1 MKNLPDFKQLA
12 DRLIN
17 EPSDEPMLV
26 IKTNLDPKHVTEKN
40 PYAQGK
46 KNVSKTFEA
55 FFKGE
60 VT

>member
-1 MKNLPDFKQLA
+1 MKNLPNFKPLA
-12 DRLIN
+12 DRLMN
-17 EPSDEPMLV
+17 KPSDEPMLV
-26 IKTNLDPKHVTEKN
+26 IQTNLDPKHVTEEN

-60 VT
+60 ET

>member
-1 MKNLPDFKQLA
+1 MKKLPDFKRLT

-17 EPSDEPMLV
+17 EPSGEPMLV
-26 IKTNLDPKHVTEKN
+26 VKTNLDPKQVTEEN

-60 VT
+60 ET